1 MNQLV
6 ESLRFASKPSNER
19 AVLLKS
25 YCDKVM
31 AGWEKVENSDLGT
44 ARSLT
49 PNKYVQRGLP
59 YARQDRVRK
68 NLTLWKIIAL
78 QV

>member
-1 MNQLV
+1 
-6 ESLRFASKPSNER
+6 
-19 AVLLKS
+19 
-25 YCDKVM
+25 M
-31 AGWEKVENSDLGT
+31 AGWEKSRDSDLGT

>member
-6 ESLRFASKPSNER
+6 ESLRFASRPSNER

-49 PNKYVQRGLP
+49 PNK
-59 YARQDRVRK
+59 
-68 NLTLWKIIAL
+68 
-78 QV
+78 